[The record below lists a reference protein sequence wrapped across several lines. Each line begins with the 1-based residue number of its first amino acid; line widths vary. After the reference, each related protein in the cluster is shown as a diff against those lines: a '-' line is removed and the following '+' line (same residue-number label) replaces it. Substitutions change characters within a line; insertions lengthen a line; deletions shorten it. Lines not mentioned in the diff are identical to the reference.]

1 MDQAVNFSV
10 FLDKIRP
17 FCKSKEDDIL
27 NCKGGRSAFLKTER
41 IAMEQ
46 AVFKLLC
53 IGGQNNITVID
64 LQELTTY
71 FDTNTKLGTEMHK
84 LLDLY

>member
-1 MDQAVNFSV
+1 
-10 FLDKIRP
+10 
-17 FCKSKEDDIL
+17 
-27 NCKGGRSAFLKTER
+27 
-41 IAMEQ
+41 MEQ